1 MGATIIGTGKAV
13 PAFKVTNHRLSQIV
27 DTSDEWIVPRTGI
40 HERPI
45 ATAET
50 ATDLAS
56 AAARRALGWEAG
68 AGLAPTE
75 TIDAASIDLVIC
87 MTLTGDAII
96 PSQAALVKARLG
108 LPNAVAFDLNA
119 ACAGCVYG
127 LATAQS
133 MMAAAQAPGWAG
145 NHVRRALVIGVERM
159 SRILDWTDRA
169 TCVLFGDGAGAV
181 VLEWRDGATGIASS
195 FLKNTDDEALT
206 LACGKNYDMS
216 SFPFVD
222 EMALAGEGPDATAG
236 PKADVSRDA
245 IAHDDHARAVM
256 GSPFI
261 SMTGQKVFKFATS
274 AIVEAIG
281 TALDRAGWELSDID
295 AIVPHQA
302 NERIIRYAA
311 KKLGVPEDL
320 FQVSIG
326 TAGNASAA
334 SALMALDDAWRSGKL
349 HAGDK
354 AIMVGF
360 GGGLTSGAI
369 AFEA

>member
-13 PAFKVTNHRLSQIV
+13 PAFMVTNHRLSQIV

-40 HERPI
+40 HTRPVS
-45 ATAET
+45 TGET
-50 ATDLAS
+50 ATDLAA

-68 AGLAPTE
+68 AGLAPSQAV
-75 TIDAASIDLVIC
+75 DPVSIDLVIC
-87 MTLTGDAII
+87 MTLTGDALI

-108 LPNAVAFDLNA
+108 LPRAVAFDLNA

-127 LATAQS
+127 LVTAQS
-133 MMAAAQAPGWAG
+133 MMAAAQTPGWAG
-145 NHVRRALVIGVERM
+145 NRVRRALVIGVERM

-181 VLEWRDGATGIASS
+181 VLEWREGETGIASS
-195 FLKNTDDEALT
+195 FLKNTDDASLS
-206 LACGKNYDMS
+206 LACGKNYDLS
-216 SFPFVD
+216 SFPFVG
-222 EMALAGEGPDATAG
+222 EAALAGEGPDATAG
-236 PKADVSRDA
+236 PGADVSRDA
-245 IAHDDHARAVM
+245 IVHDDHARAVM

-274 AIVEAIG
+274 SIVEAIG
-281 TALDRAGWELSDID
+281 AVLDRAGWKLSDVD

-311 KKLGVPEDL
+311 KKLGVPEGL

-334 SALMALDDAWRSGKL
+334 SALMALDDAWSCGKL

-354 AIMVGF
+354 AIMMGF

>member
-216 SFPFVD
+216 SFPFGD
-222 EMALAGEGPDATAG
+222 EMVLAGEGPDATAG
-236 PKADVSRDA
+236 PQADVSRDA
-245 IAHDDHARAVM
+245 IVHDDHARAVM

-261 SMTGQKVFKFATS
+261 FDDRAEVFKFATS
-274 AIVEAIG
+274 LVEAVG

-295 AIVPHQA
+295 AIVPTRPTSA
-302 NERIIRYAA
+302 SSATPPKARRARRPLPGLRRG
-311 KKLGVPEDL
+311 LGTP
-320 FQVSIG
+320 S
-326 TAGNASAA
+326 TC
-334 SALMALDDAWRSGKL
+334 WRSGKL
-349 HAGDK
+349 RRPRR
-354 AIMVGF
+354 
-360 GGGLTSGAI
+360 SW
-369 AFEA
+369 

>member
-13 PAFKVTNHRLSQIV
+13 PAFKVTNHRLSRIV

-45 ATAET
+45 ATGET
-50 ATDLAS
+50 TTDLAA

-68 AGLAPTE
+68 AGLSPASA
-75 TIDAASIDLVIC
+75 IDPASIDLLIC

-108 LPNAVAFDLNA
+108 LPSAVAFDLNA

-133 MMAAAQAPGWAG
+133 MMAAAQLPGWAG
-145 NHVRRALVIGVERM
+145 NRVHRALVVGAERM
-159 SRILDWTDRA
+159 SRLLDWTDRA

-181 VLEWRDGATGIASS
+181 LLEWHDGEGGIASS
-195 FLKNTDDEALT
+195 FLKNTDDKALS
-206 LACGKNYDMS
+206 LACGRDYDRS
-216 SFPFVD
+216 TFPF
-222 EMALAGEGPDATAG
+222 EAERALAGAGFDAAAG
-236 PKADVSRDA
+236 PEADLSRDE
-245 IAHDDHARAVM
+245 IVHDEHARDVL

-261 SMTGQKVFKFATS
+261 SMAGQKVFKFATS
-274 AIVEAIG
+274 TIVEAIG
-281 TALDRAGWELSDID
+281 ETLDRAGWDLADLD
-295 AIVPHQA
+295 AIIPHQA

-320 FQVSIG
+320 FQVSIAK
-326 TAGNASAA
+326 AGNSSAA
-334 SALMALDDAWRSGKL
+334 SALMALDDAWRAGKL
-349 HAGDK
+349 HHGDK
-354 AIMVGF
+354 AVMVGF
-360 GGGLTSGAI
+360 GGGLTTGAL